1 MLIRP
6 HLTCVPECRE
16 LAAENKRL
24 VKENERLQA
33 EVERLQTHNGEIAAL
48 HQTATSDTK
57 EPRL

>member
-1 MLIRP
+1 MLIDSR
-6 HLTCVPECRE
+6 LKCAVDCRE